1 MLCHMVHNN
10 IHNVMEASRD
20 RRYVVKKLLAKGV
33 HFDKASH
40 YYIVNSSIINNNFD
54 KLAIVHT

>member
-1 MLCHMVHNN
+1 MVHNN